1 MELRVNEVA
10 IPEKIDF
17 NYEEL
22 KAELISKVSFY
33 ETLVYT
39 DDQIK
44 DAKADKANLNKL
56 KKALNDERIRKEK
69 EYMQP
74 FNVFKAQINEI
85 IGIIDKPIAVI
96 DEQVKAYD
104 EKRKAEKQ
112 KAIEDL
118 FSQIGFQNFVT
129 LEKIWDPKWLNASV
143 SMKSIEDQMKSRMY
157 EIGNGVLTLSQL
169 PEFGFEATEVFKETL
184 DINKAISEAKRMS
197 EIAKA
202 KAEAEARRKAEEESR
217 KAAEE
222 ARRKAEEERKAQEK
236 VAEEQ
241 RAAMAKAMTPPEEVQ
256 PTPVQESQPEP
267 QKMVVKFEVELT
279 TEDATAL
286 REFFQSRNITFR
298 AIRSFGSK
306 TYQTFLDKFKNV
318 PYKLVATATPSPNK
332 YKELIHYA
340 GYLEVMD
347 TGQALTRFFQRD
359 STKANNLTL
368 YPNMEDEFWLW
379 VSSWALF
386 ITKPSD
392 INPDYSDDGYVLPPL
407 DVRWHEIP
415 IHYGDSVDRD
425 GQMELFTQAS
435 TGLKEA
441 AKIKRESIDARVEKM
456 KEIVDSSP
464 EDHFILWHDQEAER
478 HAIKKALPETV
489 DIYGS
494 MDYDLREQR
503 VIDFSNGKTRLF
515 ATKKSI
521 SGSGCNFQRF
531 CHREIFVGIDY
542 EFNDFIQA
550 VHTLM
555 IRLQSPR
562 MSTQEH
568 SGR

>member
-22 KAELISKVSFY
+22 KAELTSKVSFY

-56 KKALNDERIRKEK
+56 KRALNDERIRREK

-112 KAIEDL
+112 KAIEVL

-143 SMKSIEDQMKSRMY
+143 SMKSIEDQMRSKMY

-202 KAEAEARRKAEEESR
+202 KAEAEARRKAEEEAR

-222 ARRKAEEERKAQEK
+222 ARRKAEEERKAQ
-236 VAEEQ
+236 
-241 RAAMAKAMTPPEEVQ
+241 RAAMAKAMTPPEDAQ

-286 REFFQSRNITFR
+286 REFFKSRNITFR
-298 AIRSFGSK
+298 AIK
-306 TYQTFLDKFKNV
+306 
-318 PYKLVATATPSPNK
+318 
-332 YKELIHYA
+332 
-340 GYLEVMD
+340 
-347 TGQALTRFFQRD
+347 
-359 STKANNLTL
+359 
-368 YPNMEDEFWLW
+368 
-379 VSSWALF
+379 
-386 ITKPSD
+386 
-392 INPDYSDDGYVLPPL
+392 
-407 DVRWHEIP
+407 
-415 IHYGDSVDRD
+415 
-425 GQMELFTQAS
+425 
-435 TGLKEA
+435 
-441 AKIKRESIDARVEKM
+441 
-456 KEIVDSSP
+456 
-464 EDHFILWHDQEAER
+464 
-478 HAIKKALPETV
+478 
-489 DIYGS
+489 
-494 MDYDLREQR
+494 
-503 VIDFSNGKTRLF
+503 
-515 ATKKSI
+515 
-521 SGSGCNFQRF
+521 
-531 CHREIFVGIDY
+531 
-542 EFNDFIQA
+542 
-550 VHTLM
+550 
-555 IRLQSPR
+555 
-562 MSTQEH
+562 
-568 SGR
+568 

>member
-22 KAELISKVSFY
+22 KAELTSKVSFY

-112 KAIEDL
+112 KAIEVL

-143 SMKSIEDQMKSRMY
+143 SMKSIEDQMRSKMY

-202 KAEAEARRKAEEESR
+202 KAEAEARRKAEEEAR

-222 ARRKAEEERKAQEK
+222 ARKAEEERKAQERA
-236 VAEEQ
+236 AEEQ

-298 AIRSFGSK
+298 AIK
-306 TYQTFLDKFKNV
+306 
-318 PYKLVATATPSPNK
+318 
-332 YKELIHYA
+332 
-340 GYLEVMD
+340 
-347 TGQALTRFFQRD
+347 
-359 STKANNLTL
+359 
-368 YPNMEDEFWLW
+368 
-379 VSSWALF
+379 
-386 ITKPSD
+386 
-392 INPDYSDDGYVLPPL
+392 
-407 DVRWHEIP
+407 
-415 IHYGDSVDRD
+415 
-425 GQMELFTQAS
+425 
-435 TGLKEA
+435 
-441 AKIKRESIDARVEKM
+441 
-456 KEIVDSSP
+456 
-464 EDHFILWHDQEAER
+464 
-478 HAIKKALPETV
+478 
-489 DIYGS
+489 
-494 MDYDLREQR
+494 
-503 VIDFSNGKTRLF
+503 
-515 ATKKSI
+515 
-521 SGSGCNFQRF
+521 
-531 CHREIFVGIDY
+531 
-542 EFNDFIQA
+542 
-550 VHTLM
+550 
-555 IRLQSPR
+555 
-562 MSTQEH
+562 
-568 SGR
+568 